1 MRAAPISAP
10 APAPTPTPTTTPT
23 PTPTRSPP
31 TITLASVISR
41 FESDFLAQYQDRLLP
56 SQRNALGAMKDC
68 RSSLCA
74 QMLAQCSSCGQQRLV
89 PHSCGHRSCPHCQ
102 HFESQRWIQRQTQ
115 ALLPGSYFLITF
127 TLPQELRGLA
137 WSHQQTVY
145 AALMQ
150 CAWETLAQFSRNHRQ
165 LRGQAGAVGVLHT
178 HSRRLEF
185 HPHVHM
191 SMPASAFD
199 AKHGLWRSLRKTGK
213 GGHYLF
219 SHKALAAVFR
229 GKLLEALKAEG
240 LTPAICLPE
249 RWVVDCKSVGNGHK
263 ALVYLGRY
271 LYRGVIQERDIV
283 RCAHGQVTFRY
294 RDSATGRNA
303 FRTLSG
309 AAFLWLVLRH
319 VLPRGFRRSRNF
331 GLLHPNC
338 RHQQR
343 LNLLRL
349 RMQQH
354 PGAPTSA
361 SSEPAQA
368 PALSERP
375 KLQCRCCGALMVIV
389 RRRILP
395 AVFVNGGHAKAQ
407 RAAHGPVHAA
417 RERQVAQQVAEQ
429 VAEQVREQVREQG
442 R

>member
-1 MRAAPISAP
+1 MRAAPIA
-10 APAPTPTPTTTPT
+10 AAAPTTTPT
-23 PTPTRSPP
+23 PTPTPTPP
-31 TITLASVISR
+31 AITLASVISR
-41 FESDFLAQYQDRLLP
+41 FESDFLAEYQDRLLP
-56 SQRNALGAMKDC
+56 SQRQALGAMNGC
-68 RSSLCA
+68 RSSLSA
-74 QMLAQCSSCGQQRLV
+74 QMLAQCSSCAQQRLV

-102 HFESQRWIQRQTQ
+102 HFESQRWIERQTQ
-115 ALLPGSYFLITF
+115 ALLPGNYFLITF

-137 WSHQQTVY
+137 WTHQQTVY

-150 CAWETLAQFSRNHRQ
+150 CAWETLAQFSREHRQ
-165 LRGQAGAVGVLHT
+165 LKGQAGAVGVLHT

-199 AKHGLWRSLRKTGK
+199 AERGLWRSLRKTKK

-219 SHKALAAVFR
+219 NHKALAAVFR
-229 GKLLEALKAEG
+229 GKLLAALKAEG
-240 LTPAICLPE
+240 LTLPVCLPE

-283 RCAHGQVTFRY
+283 RCTDAQVTFRY

-303 FRTLSG
+303 LRTLSG
-309 AAFLWLVLRH
+309 ASFIWLVLQH

-338 RHQQR
+338 RHRQR

-349 RMQQH
+349 RMTPQ
-354 PGAPTSA
+354 PAAASA
-361 SSEPAQA
+361 SGRAAQA

-375 KLQCRCCGALMVIV
+375 KLQCRCCGAPMVIV

-395 AVFVNGGHAKAQ
+395 AVFVNGVQAGKA
-407 RAAHGPVHAA
+407 RGTDGPVRAP
-417 RERQVAQQVAEQ
+417 RERQVH
-429 VAEQVREQVREQG
+429 
-442 R
+442 